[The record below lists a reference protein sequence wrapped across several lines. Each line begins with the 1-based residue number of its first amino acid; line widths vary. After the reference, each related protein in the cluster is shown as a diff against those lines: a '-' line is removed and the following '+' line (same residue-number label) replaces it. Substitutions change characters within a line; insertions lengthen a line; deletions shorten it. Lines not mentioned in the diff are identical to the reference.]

1 MPPISAILRDDPP
14 KDLAGTPKMG
24 DGRSIFQST
33 LTGGEAGTKDMRVSP
48 PEPSGTK
55 PSTSP
60 AHGAPPPTQTIP
72 SSWLSPSPILPTQ
85 PQVNTAPGH
94 PIGPVT
100 EPLPPGVSIGKPGQ
114 IPSPTA
120 SSANAILDNSSY
132 STGNNLNIWN
142 GVTGIDPGNN
152 ETGMKQELNRP
163 IAAAQELSANWHK
176 WGLDKD
182 ISFSN
187 PPATL
192 PPEAQAV
199 IKYVAANPALATEL
213 GYAGQTGKSGDITK
227 AHVDAFIKQATSDA
241 GDASKKV
248 QDWMKKN
255 PGAFDQAKSLVQSA
269 AVVMANQA
277 LATSS
282 DTGHQNGTTGND
294 GLMTASGLSQLGTQ
308 NPGLSQTL
316 GDAAKLWGQPGMFK
330 DLDTAGEDPAF
341 NAPDGKVNTKNLG
354 DWITDQAP
362 TNDVDFAN
370 LLNQAS
376 VENTVAG
383 IDTSKI
389 GKDVFTDP
397 SKYTGAQKAAVMVQL
412 GNLSSKI
419 QASVNDGIYNS
430 GQNAGN
436 LYNSAISSNP
446 QAVQSDINQ
455 KIQQLQQDPDV
466 QAYLGQTLPGAQQA
480 IMNSNG
486 RVQTAS
492 QNFFNASIKTGDA
505 LNDDLKQT
513 DSKGNPVTPTVALQS
528 FTQQT
533 TFYDG
538 ALGSGGK
545 TMGLLDPSNGNGG
558 ASQLNDF
565 VKASGQESSLEAYY
579 TNNIENTQLLTDAVN
594 SGTDVATATNQFS
607 AAAATFATA
616 LDPTFIAN
624 NAQQTQTNFVANSTG
639 AILNS
644 ASTAEINN
652 AFGDQN
658 GNESQTQ
665 AIVQQLQKS
674 DPSLFIASDGSTIE
688 PDKVVNL
695 VKQTTDLVRQGVKVQ
710 DALAKVTSQ
719 VTAPTGSITDAYKS
733 GALHAL
739 SSIIGG
745 GVLAA
750 KGADGT
756 ASPTT
761 QAGVAATAAQALGT
775 FTEGVG
781 KYGGTVAKDIFAG
794 GALDS
799 AKAAWKNVEDSGKVL
814 GNLGGAITGALNI
827 VSGIGDLK
835 SGDKVDGGLNIGAG
849 AAGAVA
855 GVAGATEGGAGLA
868 STAGLV
874 TSDVAESVAAASSV
888 LGIAGTAVGSLGG
901 LGYLIDQV
909 VKGAQQ
915 TNSFDHQTIPTLA
928 QYGIDG
934 GFETSDGG
942 VGDDAPTAPSKQSPP
957 SQPGIDH
964 GQGSLA
970 QPPTS

>member
-14 KDLAGTPKMG
+14 KDLAGTPKTG

-199 IKYVAANPALATEL
+199 IKYVAANPALTTEL

-255 PGAFDQAKSLVQSA
+255 PGASDQAKSLVQSA

-294 GLMTASGLSQLGTQ
+294 GLMTASGLSQLGAQ

-412 GNLSSKI
+412 GDLSSKI

-436 LYNSAISSNP
+436 LYDSGISSNP

-480 IMNSNG
+480 IMNSDG

-492 QNFFNASIKTGDA
+492 QNFFNTSIKTGDA

-513 DSKGNPVTPTVALQS
+513 DSKGNPVTPSVALQS

-545 TMGLLDPSNGNGG
+545 TMGLLDPSNNGG
-558 ASQLNDF
+558 PSQLNDF
-565 VKASGQESSLEAYY
+565 VKASGQEGSLQSYY
-579 TNNIENTQLLTDAVN
+579 INNIENTKLLTDAIGG
-594 SGTDVATATNQFS
+594 GTEIATATSQFTT
-607 AAAATFATA
+607 AAATFATA
-616 LDPTFIAN
+616 LDPTFISN
-624 NAQQTQTNFVANSTG
+624 NAQQTQNNFVDNTTG
-639 AILNS
+639 SVLNS
-644 ASTAEINN
+644 ATSAQLATM
-652 AFGDQN
+652 FGDQN
-658 GNESQTQ
+658 QTSS
-665 AIVQQLQKS
+665 IVQQLQKS
-674 DPSLFIASDGSTIE
+674 DPSLFTASDGTQIA
-688 PDKVVNL
+688 PDKIL
-695 VKQTTDLVRQGVKVQ
+695 SFIRQTTDLVRQGVKV
-710 DALAKVTSQ
+710 
-719 VTAPTGSITDAYKS
+719 TDAMSKVGFSMPTPPGAVTQAYQS
-733 GALHAL
+733 GLLHVVSAVL
-739 SSIIGG
+739 AG
-745 GVLAA
+745 GVAAA
-750 KGADGT
+750 KGSEGSPSDT
-756 ASPTT
+756 AG
-761 QAGVAATAAQALGT
+761 AVAAAAQAFGA
-775 FTEGVG
+775 FTEGSG
-781 KYGGTVAKDIFAG
+781 KFGGVTAKQNYPAG
-794 GALDS
+794 SKSTALKNSLDT
-799 AKAAWKNVEDSGKVL
+799 WKNVENFGKAI
-814 GNLGGAITGALNI
+814 GGFGSAMSGALSVI
-827 VSGIGDLK
+827 SGIGELK
-835 SGDKVDGGLNIGAG
+835 SGDKVAGGLNIGTGTFG
-849 AAGAVA
+849 AAA
-855 GVAGATEGGAGLA
+855 GVAGATESGAGLA

-874 TSDVAESVAAASSV
+874 TSDVAESVAAVSSV
-888 LGIAGTAVGSLGG
+888 LGVVGTAVGSLGG

-915 TNSFDHQTIPTLA
+915 TNSFDHQTVPTLA

-957 SQPGIDH
+957 PSQPASDH